1 MGQAVKINMAGL
13 EVMKKN
19 LENIQKN
26 QTEIMAS
33 LVKSLGALLLRK
45 VIFRT
50 PVGDYENDFQ
60 TYKRD
65 NKKKGIKAGDVKYD
79 KNGNAKRKG
88 YSYLAQTSKTVDGK
102 KVPNTKKIG
111 GNLRRNWTIGQ
122 VFKNGN
128 LYSVEVINPT
138 HYASYV
144 EYGHRQTP
152 GRFVPVL
159 GKKLKRAWVPGR
171 FMLTISENE
180 IKENMDA
187 ILEKKLDSILKKVFG
202 NAK

>member
-13 EVMKKN
+13 DVMKKN

-26 QTEIMAS
+26 QAEIMAS

-50 PVGDYENDFQ
+50 PVGDY
-60 TYKRD
+60 
-65 NKKKGIKAGDVKYD
+65 
-79 KNGNAKRKG
+79 
-88 YSYLAQTSKTVDGK
+88 SYLAQTSKTVDGK
-102 KVPNTKKIG
+102 KVPNTKKNG
-111 GNLRRNWTIGQ
+111 GNLRRNWTISQ

-187 ILEKKLDSILKKVFG
+187 ILEKKLDSILIDRFLPISDREQRRIDSFING
-202 NAK
+202 DI